1 MADDY
6 AISYSEQ
13 RSELDG
19 EAGLKDPSLQ
29 PIPFKARAMPAQPAV
44 PALPHDDEDDD
55 NAPYYNVRRVDLDE
69 IFKQDGIFAKAYQG
83 YKVRLS
89 QVELSKICQQ
99 AFCRNEVSIA
109 EAGTGTG
116 KTFAYLTPAL
126 LSGGVTVISTA
137 SKALQDQIVRTDL
150 PFLIDLFNLQ
160 GTHCMVLKGF
170 SNYLCQRN
178 FETAVKGRRNGIS
191 DYSALTLKDI
201 EFLER
206 LIADEQ
212 EKILVDPYS
221 SSFGDVS
228 SLVRPEIRNLVTC
241 DPIFCSKKTCPYYEN
256 NSCFPFLARDSA
268 RGAEVVVV
276 NHALFFASLSSK
288 LIPRID
294 PEGEAV
300 QIQSWLLPQYSQLI
314 LDEAHALTEFG
325 RYAFGRRFSQQT
337 IEGINRTLIRT
348 LKTTSLPVLAQ
359 GQDEDKGD
367 NKQEGKSQKDKG
379 SGGLRGLAKKFS
391 EVAGQIDLA
400 CMAIR
405 AHVEDRALGTEVNLL
420 DLKYLD
426 PQHRGISP
434 LFRKLCIDLYRHLDA
449 ELKLIEDHKEFL
461 PDLFETLSERFRD
474 LIDTFVACMRVDLN
488 DDGSFKQDC
497 DEVAVLSLASHN
509 AIEINL
515 LPLDIAKP
523 FAEELSYIKSFGCG
537 VAMTSAT
544 LSVDLKFTKFVQEL
558 GLRDF
563 NPHTLIVPA
572 VFDYQNCARIWLS
585 ERFPDPSMDS
595 DKRIDELIAQLEAVM
610 DQTQGGIFFL
620 TTSHKALQRAHYVL
634 RHKYDGRRPVYGQGC
649 RYSNYKLIE
658 MFKRDGN
665 AILVGTSSFWEGV
678 DVPGKALSLVII
690 DKLPFI
696 SNTDPYNKA
705 LCERIEKRGGK
716 PFFEFTLPNAVIDL
730 RQGAGRLIRKE
741 TDKGA
746 LIICDPRI
754 VTKAYGKIFRNSLPQ
769 MPVVSSGE
777 ALLEFLQSF

>member
-1 MADDY
+1 MAESFDY
-6 AISYSEQ
+6 AIPYSEQ

-19 EAGLKDPSLQ
+19 EQRSKGPSLQ
-29 PIPFKARAMPAQPAV
+29 SIPFKAQNLPAKAQAPGSSPLQNNA
-44 PALPHDDEDDD
+44 DEADEH
-55 NAPYYNVRRVDLDE
+55 NYNVSRVDIDE

-89 QVELSKICQQ
+89 QVELSKICEE
-99 AFCRNEVSIA
+99 AFFGNKVIIA

-126 LSGGVTVISTA
+126 LSGGTTVISTA

-150 PFLIDLFNLQ
+150 PFLIDLFNLH

-178 FETAVKGRRNGIS
+178 FKIAVTGRRNGLK
-191 DYSALTLKDI
+191 DYAALTLKDI

-206 LIADEQ
+206 MMADEQ
-212 EKILVDPYS
+212 EKLLIDPYA

-228 SLVRPEIRNLVTC
+228 SLVRPEIRSLVTC
-241 DPIFCSKKTCPYYEN
+241 EPIFCSKKSCPFYED
-256 NSCFPFLARDSA
+256 NSCFPFMARDKA
-268 RGAEVVVV
+268 RQAEVVVV
-276 NHALFFASLSSK
+276 NHALFFSSLSSK
-288 LIPRID
+288 ITPRID
-294 PEGEAV
+294 PDGEPV
-300 QIQSWLLPQYSQLI
+300 QIQSWLLPQYSRLI
-314 LDEAHALTEFG
+314 LDEAHALTQFG
-325 RYAFGRRFSQQT
+325 RYAFGRRFSQHS
-337 IEGINRTLIRT
+337 IEGINRTLYRT
-348 LKTTSLPVLAQ
+348 LKSKEHPKKAF
-359 GQDEDKGD
+359 GKDD
-367 NKQEGKSQKDKG
+367 NKQKGKEEPPSELK
-379 SGGLRGLAKKFS
+379 SLARQFS
-391 EVAGQIDLA
+391 DLGGQIDLA
-400 CMAIR
+400 CQAIR
-405 AHVEDRALGTEVNLL
+405 AYVENKALGCEVNLL

-426 PQHRGISP
+426 PHHRLICP
-434 LFRKLCIDLYRHLDA
+434 QFRKLCINLYKCLDA
-449 ELKLIEDHKEFL
+449 ELKLIEEHKEMD
-461 PDLFETLSERFRD
+461 PDLFENLSEYFRE
-474 LIDTFVACMRVDLN
+474 LINTFVACMRVDLN
-488 DDGSFKQDC
+488 DDGTFKQDF
-497 DEVAVLSLASHN
+497 DEVAVLSLGSHN
-509 AIEINL
+509 EIEINL

-523 FAEELSYIKSFGCG
+523 FAEELKYIKSFGCG

-544 LSVDLKFTKFVQEL
+544 LSVDFKFTKFMREL
-558 GLRDF
+558 GLQEF

-585 ERFPDPSMDS
+585 DRFPDPAMDG
-595 DKRIDELIAQLEAVM
+595 DKRIDELIDTLEAVM
-610 DQTQGGIFFL
+610 DQTRGGIFFL
-620 TTSHKALQRAHYVL
+620 TTSHKALQRAHHVL
-634 RHKYDGRRPVYGQGC
+634 RRKFYGKRPVYGQGYQ
-649 RYSNYKLIE
+649 YSNYKLIE

-678 DVPGKALSLVII
+678 DVPGRALSLVII

-754 VTKAYGKIFRNSLPQ
+754 VTKTYGKIFRNSLPQ
-769 MPVVSSGE
+769 MPVVYTKE